1 MAKGK
6 PTTPGNEPTAVPGL
20 TVSIVVPARNERR
33 ALPALIESIE
43 RQTVAPMEVVIADGM
58 SDDGTRSWIAE
69 AQLTRPWLK
78 MVDNPKRIV
87 PAAMNA
93 AIEAAAGDLVCRM
106 DAHATFADNYV
117 EVIKRVF
124 EDHPEV
130 VAAGGGMESK
140 GRTPWGHA
148 IASVLS
154 RPFGLGGASHRVGG
168 SSGPVD
174 HTFSP
179 TYRRASI
186 VAIGG
191 FDERFEANE
200 DFEVDRRLQVNGGV
214 VWLEASTSS
223 VWFVRDTPKKLAI
236 QMYRYGFFKALTL
249 WLHPGSI
256 RSRQLAPPGVIVFL
270 LSLLGFKPKLGAL
283 ATASYLGAAGAL
295 GARAAKAD
303 GTSALKAAVA
313 TPVVHLSWGAGLLVG
328 LVRHAKARKAA
339 PRLGFE
345 RRK

>member
-1 MAKGK
+1 MAKKK
-6 PTTPGNEPTAVPGL
+6 PTNEPVQTEEPGL
-20 TVSIVVPARNERR
+20 SVSIVIPARNERH

-43 RQTVAPMEVVIADGM
+43 RQTVVPVEVVIADGM
-58 SDDGTRSWIAE
+58 STDGTRSWIAE

-78 MVDNPKRIV
+78 MVDNPKQIV

-93 AIEAAAGDLVCRM
+93 AIAAASGDLVCRM

-124 EDHPEV
+124 EEHPEV

-140 GRTPWGHA
+140 GRTEWGNA

-179 TYRRASI
+179 TYRRDAI

-191 FDERFEANE
+191 FDERFHANE

-214 VWLEASTSS
+214 VWLESSTSS
-223 VWFVRDTPKKLAI
+223 VWYVRDTPKMLAI
-236 QMYRYGFFKALTL
+236 QMYRYGFYKALTL

-256 RSRQLAPPGVIVFL
+256 RSRQLAPPGVIVVL
-270 LSLLGFKPKLGAL
+270 LALLTEKPKWGAA
-283 ATASYLGAAGAL
+283 ATVSYLGAAGAL
-295 GARAAKAD
+295 GARAARAD
-303 GTSALKAAVA
+303 GTAPLKAAVV
-313 TPVVHLSWGAGLLVG
+313 TPLVHLSWGAGLLVG
-328 LVRHAKARKAA
+328 LVKHGKTRKG
-339 PRLGFE
+339 PQKLGFE